1 MYKMSKMSQLIK
13 LVGHLFFF
21 IAKLQ
26 CVTSFDVAVGRE
38 RVDVCEEVVKRRK
51 SSVQSVALL

>member
-1 MYKMSKMSQLIK
+1 MG
-13 LVGHLFFF
+13 GHFFNLFF

-26 CVTSFDVAVGRE
+26 FVTSLGVAVGRE

-51 SSVQSVALL
+51 SSVHSVALL